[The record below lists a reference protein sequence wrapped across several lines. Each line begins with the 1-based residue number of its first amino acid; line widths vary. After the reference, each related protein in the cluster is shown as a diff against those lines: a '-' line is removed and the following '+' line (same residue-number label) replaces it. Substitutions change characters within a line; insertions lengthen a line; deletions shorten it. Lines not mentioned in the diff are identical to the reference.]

1 MSDPK
6 EQIERIRGQ
15 LETGE
20 RGGSEDDREVLLEL
34 SDELYLIP
42 SQVGDL
48 RHLKLLRHG
57 VRMAEEVGGVADALE
72 DREAAEDIVRWIHQ
86 NYDNADTNSDYRIAL
101 KQIGRRVS
109 DEDGDDVPE
118 SMAWIPSGKPSTYDP
133 APNPGD
139 MLRWEEDV
147 LPMIDATG
155 NPRDAALIAV
165 AWDAG
170 PRSGELRSLT
180 YGDVTDH
187 KHGFQITVQGK
198 QGQRSIVL
206 VPSVPYLQRWL
217 EAHPGGH
224 RDDPLWCKLS
234 EPESVSY
241 QCLRDSLQTAGE
253 KAGIEKPLT
262 FTNLRKSSASH
273 LACRGMNQA
282 HLEDHHGWVRG
293 SDVASRYISTFA
305 DDTNREVA
313 RLHGVS
319 IDEEDEPE
327 PTAPVECPRCH
338 QTTPR
343 EKEKCIHCQQPLT
356 KEAAMQHMKTCEYC
370 GEPISSYPEHL
381 PDCPNVDTGDQ
392 GDERGQADD

>member
-1 MSDPK
+1 MGSAADR
-6 EQIERIRGQ
+6 IETIRTDRIPDNPDLSTTDQ
-15 LETGE
+15 
-20 RGGSEDDREVLLEL
+20 DALLEF
-34 SDELYLIP
+34 SDELYLRNAEY
-42 SQVGDL
+42 SDH
-48 RHLKLLRHG
+48 RHEKLLRHC
-57 VRMAEEVGGVADALE
+57 VLIAEGVGGLAQARE
-72 DREAAEDIVRWIHQ
+72 DRDTAEDLVRWI
-86 NYDNADTNSDYRIAL
+86 NRTYDNEETNRDFRVAL
-101 KQIGRRVS
+101 RVFGKHTT
-109 DEDGDDVPE
+109 DGDDVP
-118 SMAWIPSGKPSTYDP
+118 SSLDWISSTTSRSYKPQPDP
-133 APNPGD
+133 AN
-139 MLRWEEDV
+139 MLHWDDHII
-147 LPMIDATG
+147 PMIDACH
-155 NPRDAALIAV
+155 NNRDAAIIAV

-170 PRSGELRSLT
+170 CRSGEFRNLT
-180 YGDVTDH
+180 MGDVTDH
-187 KHGFQITVQGK
+187 KHGYQITVQGK

-234 EPESVSY
+234 QPESVSY

-273 LACRGMNQA
+273 LARRMMNQA

-392 GDERGQADD
+392 GVERGQADD